1 MNKASTLKAVT
12 SGLTGHRERDIAY
25 LREQIMKYQSDDQLV
40 AVLQNIL
47 GCLACPCV
55 YSLGA

>member
-1 MNKASTLKAVT
+1 MNKVSMLKIVT

-25 LREQIMKYQSDDQLV
+25 LREQILEYQADDQLV

>member
-1 MNKASTLKAVT
+1 MNKVSMLIIVT

-25 LREQIMKYQSDDQLV
+25 LREQILEYQADDQLV

>member
-25 LREQIMKYQSDDQLV
+25 LNEQIMEYRADAQLV

-47 GCLACPCV
+47 GCLTGPGMYRAAV
-55 YSLGA
+55 

>member
-1 MNKASTLKAVT
+1 MNKTSMLKIVT

-25 LREQIMKYQSDDQLV
+25 LREQIMEYQSDDQLV

-47 GCLACPCV
+47 GCLAGPCM
-55 YSLGA
+55 YSLSA